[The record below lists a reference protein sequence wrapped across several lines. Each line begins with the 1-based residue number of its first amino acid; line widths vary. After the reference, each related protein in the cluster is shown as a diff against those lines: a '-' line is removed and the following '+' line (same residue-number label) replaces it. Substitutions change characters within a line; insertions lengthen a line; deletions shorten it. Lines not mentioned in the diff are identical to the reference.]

1 LQPGAA
7 SFGGFPSLSSG
18 LALKGDSLSRGTRG
32 PEPSRGM
39 KQSVVHIVGAGVAGL
54 AAARTLAATGAREV
68 VMHEARAQAGGR
80 RRSFYDE
87 TLGLNVDTGNFP
99 LLSCWSSALSL
110 VEAIGARG
118 EWREETE
125 PGVAFADF
133 SSGERWRLR
142 PNPGRAPWW
151 LIDPERRGPRLRLSD
166 YWAARRLC
174 SASKTATVASL
185 GPSSGAAMDRLWRPL
200 CIAALNCPPETASAT
215 LAAAALRELVR
226 FGGSGM
232 RLLTPVHGFGR
243 AFVEPLA
250 RRIQRDGATLRFE
263 RRLLALDFGADRL
276 SGLEF
281 ENDRIE
287 LRPGDALILAAPWTV
302 AASLIPG
309 LEPPRSL
316 STALTVHF
324 AVPAPQTA
332 PTVLG
337 ALGALFQWLFGY
349 RDRVSVTVVE
359 AGGYVDAPNHAVA
372 AECWRGVAAL
382 TGLSDALPPWRVIR
396 SRGSLAWTPEEAA
409 RRPDGRTVWRNLFLA
424 GGYVEGPLPDC
435 IENAARSGESAAR
448 ACLENVA

>member
-1 LQPGAA
+1 
-7 SFGGFPSLSSG
+7 
-18 LALKGDSLSRGTRG
+18 
-32 PEPSRGM
+32 M
-39 KQSVVHIVGAGVAGL
+39 KKAVVHIVGAGVAGL
-54 AAARTLAATGAREV
+54 AAARALATSQRCEV
-68 VMHEARAQAGGR
+68 VVHEARTQAGGR

-87 TLGLNVDTGNFP
+87 TLGVDVDTGNFP

-110 VEAIGARG
+110 IEAIGARG

-142 PNPGRAPWW
+142 PNRGRAPWW
-151 LIDPERRGPRLRLSD
+151 LIDPGRRGPRLGLAD
-166 YWAARRLC
+166 YWAARRLY

-215 LAAAALRELVR
+215 LAAAALRDLVR

-232 RLLTPVHGFGR
+232 RLLTPVHSFGR
-243 AFVEPLA
+243 AFIDPLA
-250 RRIQRDGATLRFE
+250 RRIQRDGATLRLE
-263 RRLLALDFGADRL
+263 RRLLALDFDTDRL

-281 ENDRIE
+281 QNDRIA

-302 AASLIPG
+302 AASLVPG
-309 LEPPRSL
+309 LEPPGSF

-324 AVPAPQTA
+324 AVPAPRA
-332 PTVLG
+332 SPTVLG
-337 ALGALFQWLFGY
+337 ALGGLFQWLFGY
-349 RDRVSVTVVE
+349 RDRVSVTVRE
-359 AGGYVDAPNHAVA
+359 AGGYVDTPSHAIA

-409 RRPDGRTVWRNLFLA
+409 RRPARPTAWGDFFLA

-435 IENAARSGESAAR
+435 IESAARSGESAAR
-448 ACLENVA
+448 ACLENVG